1 MRDPDL
7 ADGIARLAEDGAA
20 PFYSGDI
27 GTAVS
32 AWVIE
37 RGGTLTP
44 EDLAAYAPI
53 PRAPVGVRY
62 HGREVLTNPPPSAGG
77 LLIAYALALL
87 ERGDGRPDAAALVTA
102 MEAAQAERT
111 PDFLEHLHEPGF
123 LQQFMGSRLGS
134 TTHVSVLD
142 ADGWACAVTTTNG
155 EGSGI
160 VVPGTGISLQN
171 RGSGFT
177 LRPGH
182 ANTVGPGKRPA
193 HTIIPGFVLGRD
205 GGALMALGVMGGPM
219 QPQGHLQLLL
229 RTLVYGQDPQ
239 VAIDAPRWR
248 VISGR
253 KVAVEPGFDPRLI
266 EGLRA
271 RGHVIV
277 DPPDGVFA
285 FGGAQMVMRT
295 GAGYIG
301 GSDPR
306 KDGQAVGF

>member
-1 MRDPDL
+1 MSLRLRPTDL
-7 ADGIARLAEDGAA
+7 LDGAYLAERVSLIDPGRA
-20 PFYSGDI
+20 GDP
-27 GTAVS
+27 GHGVPGP
-32 AWVIE
+32 
-37 RGGTLTP
+37 GGTVY
-44 EDLAAYAPI
+44 LA
-53 PRAPVGVRY
+53 
-62 HGREVLTNPPPSAGG
+62 T
-77 LLIAYALALL
+77 
-87 ERGDGRPDAAALVTA
+87 GDASGMMVSFI
-102 MEAAQAERT
+102 QSN
-111 PDFLEHLHEPGF
+111 
-123 LQQFMGSRLGS
+123 FMGF
-134 TTHVSVLD
+134 
-142 ADGWACAVTTTNG
+142 
-155 EGSGI
+155 GSGV

-253 KVAVEPGFDPRLI
+253 KVAVEPGFDPKLI
-266 EGLRA
+266 DGLRA
-271 RGHVIV
+271 RGHEIV
-277 DPPDGVFA
+277 EPPDGVFA
-285 FGGAQMVMRT
+285 FGGAQVVMRT
-295 GAGYIG
+295 GGGYVG